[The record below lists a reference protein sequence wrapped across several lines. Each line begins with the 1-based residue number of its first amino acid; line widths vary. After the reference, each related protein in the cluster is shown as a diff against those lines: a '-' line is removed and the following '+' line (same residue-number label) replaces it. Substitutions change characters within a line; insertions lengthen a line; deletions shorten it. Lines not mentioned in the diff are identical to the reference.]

1 MISRGNKGGAR
12 LPGRQAGRFA
22 IGLMLAVVSVA
33 GAASERPRIALVID
47 DVGYQWVQDQ
57 RLLGLDSRVALAI
70 IPDAPHATELAVRA
84 ARQGR
89 AVLLHLPLGG
99 LVHDNCER
107 GLTCLGVDWSV
118 ERMRDQLEQQLERV
132 PGAVGLNNHQGS
144 QFTRNPEA
152 VRRLLRA
159 LSQVEQTTA
168 APMIVLDSR
177 TVADSQLERLA
188 RDAGFPAL
196 RRRVFID
203 HQDEPEAIR
212 RAWQDLLDQARYH
225 GSAVA
230 IGHPRANTVDFLAKA
245 LPRLDQDG
253 VTLVTIRELA
263 ADSSLAHGQVDKRR
277 TAP

>member
-1 MISRGNKGGAR
+1 
-12 LPGRQAGRFA
+12 
-22 IGLMLAVVSVA
+22 MLAAVSAA

-70 IPDAPHATELAVRA
+70 IPEAPHATELAVRS

-99 LVHDNCER
+99 LLHDDCEQ

-144 QFTRNPEA
+144 QFTRNAEA

-159 LSQVEQTTA
+159 LSQIDRAEAT
-168 APMIVLDSR
+168 PMIVLDSR

-188 RDAGFPAL
+188 RDAGFPAI
-196 RRRVFID
+196 RRRVFLD

-230 IGHPRANTVDFLAKA
+230 IGHPRANTVDFLVQA

-253 VTLVTIRELA
+253 VILVTISELA
-263 ADSSLAHGQVDKRR
+263 ADSSRSPPHAVKHR